1 VCPAETLAAAS
12 GQNLERLFKR
22 QARRQGKGAPVS
34 VLQPALAAGRVAGL
48 PAQRQQQ
55 QVGACG
61 AAAVTDLDAEEQ
73 AGGGTA
79 AEGKEDEEPTQ
90 QQQLEQQQGQQEQG
104 SEEEEEDWEDAW
116 AELEG
121 SEEGAGTAAGGEEE
135 GEGDDEEEQEGGLTI
150 TLQRDGSEEGAAGGK
165 GKGKPRGGSAA
176 AGGVKRRGVNKA
188 DREQAQMVHRSHLLC
203 LLGRGLM
210 HDAAASDPLL
220 QAQLLS
226 LLPDAAAAWLHH
238 NSGDGTGGGG
248 SDSSGKGGGSGG
260 GGGGSGCSMAGLRAQ
275 LKWFRSVFKLQP
287 GSLQQQ
293 QQQQKQQEDKAST
306 NRTSDPVLAALL
318 STRGLQGLV
327 GELQEAVQQRSG
339 TCEQLVTLFAA
350 LLRAQGATVR
360 SVRALGP
367 SSLKPTGKPWP
378 APAGGWWQQL

>member
-1 VCPAETLAAAS
+1 MCPAETLAAAS

-135 GEGDDEEEQEGGLTI
+135 GEGDDEEEQEEEGGLTI
-150 TLQRDGSEEGAAGGK
+150 TLQRDGSEEGTAGGK

-248 SDSSGKGGGSGG
+248 S
-260 GGGGSGCSMAGLRAQ
+260 GCSMAGLRAQ

-293 QQQQKQQEDKAST
+293 QQQQKQQEDKASA

-360 SVRALGP
+360 SVRALDP
-367 SSLKPTGKPWP
+367 SSLKPTGKLWP
-378 APAGGWWQQL
+378 VPAVGWWQQL